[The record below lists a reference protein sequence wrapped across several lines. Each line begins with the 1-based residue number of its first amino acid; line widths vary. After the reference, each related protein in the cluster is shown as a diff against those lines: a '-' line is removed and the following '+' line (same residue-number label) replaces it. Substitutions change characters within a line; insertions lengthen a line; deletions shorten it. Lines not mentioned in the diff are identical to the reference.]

1 MYLKREISERT
12 IRLINEGDTKA
23 FEDLYAA
30 YYVFLGSVA
39 TKYVYQ
45 VEIAREIINDV
56 FLNLWNNRTTL
67 VFPIHA
73 YLVCAVR
80 NRCLNYVQRK
90 RMNEYSLTEADEQ
103 LYAFREAQISQDEQP
118 LAQLENK
125 ELQEQIRQ
133 AIDSLPEK
141 CRHIFIQYLYHNKTY
156 EEIAELYAISNVT
169 VRRQVGIA
177 LEKLRKLLG
186 NLNMPLYLALLFFKN
201 N

>member
-1 MYLKREISERT
+1 MYLKREINERT
-12 IRLINEGDTKA
+12 IRLINQGDTRA

-56 FLNLWNNRTTL
+56 FLNLWHNRTTL

-73 YLVCAVR
+73 YLVRAVR
-80 NRCLNYVQRK
+80 NRCLNYLQRK
-90 RMNEYSLTEADEQ
+90 RMNECSLTEIDEQ
-103 LYAFREAQISQDEQP
+103 LYAFHESQINQDEHP

-133 AIDSLPEK
+133 AIYSLPEK
-141 CRHIFIQYLYHNKTY
+141 CRHIFVQYLYHNKTY
-156 EEIAELYAISNVT
+156 EEIAASYGISNVT

>member
-1 MYLKREISERT
+1 MYRKREINEET
-12 IRLINEGDTKA
+12 IRLINQGDARA

-56 FLNLWNNRTTL
+56 FLNLWHNRATL
-67 VFPIHA
+67 AFPVHS

-80 NRCLNYVQRK
+80 NRCLNYLQRK
-90 RMNEYSLTEADEQ
+90 RLSELSLTEVQEQ
-103 LYAFREAQISQDEQP
+103 LFAFQEAQISQDEQP

-125 ELQEQIRQ
+125 EIQEEVRR
-133 AIDSLPEK
+133 AVDALPEK
-141 CRHIFIQYLYHNKTY
+141 CRNIFIQYLYHNKSY
-156 EEIAELYAISNVT
+156 EEIAALYAISTIT

-177 LEKLRKLLG
+177 MEKLRKSLAK
-186 NLNMPLYLALLFFKN
+186 LNAPLYLLLLFFPK
-201 N
+201 

>member
-1 MYLKREISERT
+1 MYRKREINEET
-12 IRLINEGDTKA
+12 IRLINQGDARA

-56 FLNLWNNRTTL
+56 FLNLWHNRSTL
-67 VFPIHA
+67 AFPVHP

-80 NRCLNYVQRK
+80 NRCLNYLQRR
-90 RMNEYSLTEADEQ
+90 RMSEFSLTEAQEQ
-103 LYAFREAQISQDEQP
+103 LFAFQEAQISQDEQP

-125 ELQEQIRQ
+125 EIQDEVRR
-133 AIDSLPEK
+133 AVYALPEK
-141 CRHIFIQYLYHNKTY
+141 CRNIFIQYLYYNKSY
-156 EEIAELYAISNVT
+156 EEIAGLYAISTIT

-177 LEKLRKLLG
+177 MEKLRKSLAK
-186 NLNMPLYLALLFFKN
+186 LNAPLYLLLLFFPK
-201 N
+201 

>member
-1 MYLKREISERT
+1 MYLKKEINEET
-12 IRLINEGDTKA
+12 IRLINQGDTRA

-30 YYVFLGSVA
+30 YYVYLGSVA

-67 VFPIHA
+67 FFPIHS

-80 NRCLNYVQRK
+80 NRCLNYLQRK
-90 RMNEYSLTEADEQ
+90 RMNECSLTEAEEQ
-103 LYAFREAQISQDEQP
+103 LYAFHEAQISQDEQP
-118 LAQLENK
+118 LTQLENK

-133 AIDSLPEK
+133 AIYSLPER
-141 CRHIFIQYLYHNKTY
+141 CRNIFIQYLYHNKSY
-156 EEIAELYAISNVT
+156 EEIADLYAISNVT

-177 LEKLRKLLG
+177 LEKLRKMLG
-186 NLNMPLYLALLFFKN
+186 NLPMPLYLLLLFFKN

>member
-1 MYLKREISERT
+1 MYLKREINEET
-12 IRLINEGDTKA
+12 IRLINQGDAKA
-23 FEDLYAA
+23 FEDLYTA

-56 FLNLWNNRTTL
+56 FLNLWHNRATL
-67 VFPIHA
+67 VFPVHS

-80 NRCLNYVQRK
+80 NRCLNYLQRK
-90 RMNEYSLTEADEQ
+90 RMSEYPLTEVEEQ
-103 LYAFREAQISQDEQP
+103 LYAFHEARISQDEHP

-133 AIDSLPEK
+133 AVNSLPDK
-141 CRHIFIQYLYHNKTY
+141 CRNIFIQYLYHNKTY
-156 EEIAELYAISNVT
+156 EEIAEVYAISPVT

-177 LEKLRKLLG
+177 LEKLRKRLG
-186 NLNMPLYLALLFFKN
+186 NLNMPLYLLLLLLPK
-201 N
+201 

>member
-12 IRLINEGDTKA
+12 IRLINEGDAKA

-177 LEKLRKLLG
+177 LEKLRKRLG

>member
-1 MYLKREISERT
+1 MYRKREINEET
-12 IRLINEGDTKA
+12 IRLINQGDARA

-30 YYVFLGSVA
+30 YYVYLGSVA

-67 VFPIHA
+67 AFPVHS
-73 YLVCAVR
+73 YLICAVR

-90 RMNEYSLTEADEQ
+90 RMNEHTLTEAEEQ
-103 LYAFREAQISQDEQP
+103 LYAFHEAEISQDDQP

-133 AIDSLPEK
+133 AIHSLPEK
-141 CRHIFIQYLYHNKTY
+141 CRNIFIQYLYHNKTY
-156 EEIAELYAISNVT
+156 EEIADLYSISNVT

-177 LEKLRKLLG
+177 LEKLRKILG
-186 NLNMPLYLALLFFKN
+186 NLNMPLYLVLLFFKN